1 MIFLTSVNLNKI
13 DGGEKHRTISLL
25 NAFSRLYENVH
36 LIAPGYDENLIGRG
50 NIIFHKHSFTFTR
63 RDVLIKKYFIKDQ
76 FLCDV
81 LEELIVVNSNKL
93 ALLDFEFHGQYISM
107 FKKASYALIYS
118 THNYQSHLT
127 YQQIK
132 FSTGISK
139 AFRTYNYLAQWLHE
153 RIYFKHA
160 NMLLVCSKQDQ
171 RSQAK
176 LNSNIQIVNNVLW
189 TNGLKNFKSKD
200 SNFIVVA
207 NYNAYMNEEGV
218 RWLLNRIWPHYHGAK
233 KLLIVGKGADIFN
246 NYRAEFGNIEI
257 HSDVKDLLP
266 YYEQASTALIPLK
279 SGSGTRLK
287 VLEGLMYGMRIITTS
302 KGIEGLA
309 ITELQPLDIES
320 EWIDE
325 LNRTESSL
333 FTTNQSIAAEYET
346 NYSQA
351 SLLKRLNE
359 LLKSIKH

>member
-1 MIFLTSVNLNKI
+1 MIFLTSVNLDNI

-25 NAFSRLYENVH
+25 NAFSRLYENVY
-36 LIAPGYDENLIGRG
+36 LISPGYNENLIDRD
-50 NIIFHKHSFTFTR
+50 NIIFYKHSFTFTR
-63 RDVLIKKYFIKDQ
+63 RDVLLKKYFIKDEY
-76 FLCDV
+76 LSNL
-81 LEELIVVNSNKL
+81 LEKLIISNSNKL
-93 ALLDFEFHGQYISM
+93 ALLDFEFHGHYISK
-107 FKKASYALIYS
+107 FKNASYAVIYS
-118 THNYQSHLT
+118 THNYQSNLT

-139 AFRTYNYLAQWLHE
+139 VFRLYNYLAQLLHE
-153 RIYFKHA
+153 RVYFKHA
-160 NMLLVCSKQDQ
+160 DLLLVCSKQDQ
-171 RSQAK
+171 GAQAK

-189 TNGLKNFKSKD
+189 TKEQKNFISKG

-207 NYNAYMNEEGV
+207 NYNAFMNEEGV
-218 RWLLNRIWPHYHGAK
+218 HWLLNEIWPYYHGAK

-302 KGIEGLA
+302 KGIEGLT
-309 ITELQPLDIES
+309 ITELQPLDIEN

-333 FTTNQSIAAEYET
+333 FTTNRSISAEYET

-351 SLLKRLNE
+351 SLIKRLNE

>member
-1 MIFLTSVNLNKI
+1 MIFLTSVNLNNI

-25 NAFSRLYENVH
+25 NAFSQLNENVH
-36 LIAPGYDENLIGRG
+36 LIAPDYNENLISRG
-50 NIIFHKHSFTFTR
+50 NIIFHKHSFAFTR

-76 FLCDV
+76 YLFNL
-81 LEELIVVNSNKL
+81 LKKLISVNSNKL

-107 FKKASYALIYS
+107 FKKASYVIIYS

-153 RIYFKHA
+153 RVYFKHA

-189 TNGLKNFKSKD
+189 TNELKNFKSKD

-207 NYNAYMNEEGV
+207 NYNAFMNEEGV
-218 RWLLNRIWPHYHGAK
+218 HWLLNSIWPHYKGRK
-233 KLLIVGKGADIFN
+233 KLLIVGKRADIFN
-246 NYRAEFGNIEI
+246 NYLSVFENIEI

-266 YYEQASTALIPLK
+266 YYQQASTALIPLK

-287 VLEGLMYGMRIITTS
+287 VLEALMYGMNIISTS
-302 KGIEGLA
+302 KGIEGLGIDINTHDTA
-309 ITELQPLDIES
+309 QSWIEQLNSNLVHGEMSEVSKKLLLDS
-320 EWIDE
+320 
-325 LNRTESSL
+325 
-333 FTTNQSIAAEYET
+333 
-346 NYSQA
+346 YSQLA
-351 SLLKRLNE
+351 ILKQIQKALENINI
-359 LLKSIKH
+359 IK